1 MNVRYDSPIVDMVCR
16 AMVPFI
22 QLFALY
28 VLAFGHYS
36 PGGGFQAGA
45 ILAGSILLSRLCLG
59 KQRSYRQFP
68 PAVAPILAAVGLLIY
83 SGIGLIA
90 LLSGGPFLDYGSLP
104 LPGFDTP
111 MLRYL
116 GILGI
121 EIGVALGVFGIMVTI
136 FDSLVEG

>member
-1 MNVRYDSPIVDMVCR
+1 
-16 AMVPFI
+16 MVPFI

-45 ILAGSILLSRLCLG
+45 ILAGSVLLTRLCLG
-59 KQRSYRQFP
+59 RERSYNRFP
-68 PAVAPILAAVGLLIY
+68 PELGPAMAAVGLLIY

-90 LLSGGPFLDYGSLP
+90 MLAGGTYLDYANLP
-104 LPGFDTP
+104 IPGFEAP
-111 MLRYL
+111 MLRYY

-121 EIGVALGVFGIMVTI
+121 EVGVALGVCGIMVTI
-136 FDSLVEG
+136 FDSLIGE

>member
-1 MNVRYDSPIVDMVCR
+1 MDIRHDSIIVDMVCR

-45 ILAGSILLSRLCLG
+45 ILAGSVLLTRLCLG
-59 KQRSYRQFP
+59 RERSYRRYP
-68 PAVAPILAAVGLLIY
+68 PDLGPAMAAIGLLIY
-83 SGIGLIA
+83 SGIGLVA
-90 LLSGGPFLDYGSLP
+90 MLSGGTYLDYASLP
-104 LPGFDTP
+104 IPGFEAP
-111 MLRYL
+111 MLRYY

-121 EIGVALGVFGIMVTI
+121 EIGVAMGVCGIMVTI
-136 FDSLVEG
+136 FDSLIGE